1 MSSKKMDNI
10 IMENLKLTAEELEQV
25 SKMAQMFQQ
34 TVFEIGSIENSIYS
48 AEQHIAK
55 LKEQKQALFSDLA
68 TLETKEIE
76 LATTLR
82 EKYGDGTI
90 NPQTGEITPA

>member
-1 MSSKKMDNI
+1 
-10 IMENLKLTAEELEQV
+10 MENLKLTTEELEQV
-25 SKMAQMFQQ
+25 NKMAQMFQQ
-34 TVFEIGSIENSIYS
+34 TVYEIGSIENSIYS

-55 LKEQKQALFSDLA
+55 LKEQKQVLFSDLVS
-68 TLETKEIE
+68 LEAKEVE

-90 NPQTGEITPA
+90 NPQTGEVTPA

>member
-1 MSSKKMDNI
+1 
-10 IMENLKLTAEELEQV
+10 MENLKLTTEELEQV
-25 SKMAQMFQQ
+25 NKMAQMFQQ
-34 TVFEIGSIENSIYS
+34 TVYEIGNIENAIN
-48 AEQHIAK
+48 AAKKHIIQ
-55 LKEQKQALFSDLA
+55 LDEQKQMLFSDLSS
-68 TLETKEIE
+68 LETKEVE

>member
-1 MSSKKMDNI
+1 MSPEKMDCLI
-10 IMENLKLTAEELEQV
+10 IENLKLTTEELEQV

-48 AEQHIAK
+48 AKQHIAK
-55 LKEQKQALFSDLA
+55 LEEQKQVLFSDLVS
-68 TLETKEIE
+68 LEAKEVE

-90 NPQTGEITPA
+90 NPQTGEVTPA

>member
-1 MSSKKMDNI
+1 
-10 IMENLKLTAEELEQV
+10 MENLKLTAEELEQV

-48 AEQHIAK
+48 AKQHIAK
-55 LKEQKQALFSDLA
+55 LEEQKQVLFSDLVS
-68 TLETKEIE
+68 LEAKEVE

-90 NPQTGEITPA
+90 NPQTGEVTPA

>member
-1 MSSKKMDNI
+1 
-10 IMENLKLTAEELEQV
+10 MENLKLTTEELEQV
-25 SKMAQMFQQ
+25 NKMAQMFQQ
-34 TVFEIGSIENSIYS
+34 TVFEIGSIENEIHN

-55 LKEQKQALFSDLA
+55 LKEQKQVLFSDLVS
-68 TLETKEIE
+68 LETKEVE

-90 NPQTGEITPA
+90 NPQTGEVTPA

>member
-1 MSSKKMDNI
+1 MSPKKMDSI
-10 IMENLKLTAEELEQV
+10 IMENLKLTTEELEQV
-25 SKMAQMFQQ
+25 NKMAQMFQQ
-34 TVFEIGSIENSIYS
+34 TVFEIGSIENEIHN

-55 LKEQKQALFSDLA
+55 LKEQKQVLFSDLVS
-68 TLETKEIE
+68 LETKEVE

-90 NPQTGEITPA
+90 NPQTGEVTPA

>member
-1 MSSKKMDNI
+1 MSPKKMDNL

-48 AEQHIAK
+48 AKQHIAK
-55 LKEQKQALFSDLA
+55 LEEQKQVLFSDLVS
-68 TLETKEIE
+68 LEAKEVE

-90 NPQTGEITPA
+90 NPQTGEVTPA

>member
-1 MSSKKMDNI
+1 MSPKKMDNI
-10 IMENLKLTAEELEQV
+10 IMENLKLTTEELEQV

-34 TVFEIGSIENSIYS
+34 TVYEIGSIENSINS
-48 AEQHIAK
+48 AKNHIIK
-55 LKEQKQALFSDLA
+55 LEEQKQALFSDLA
-68 TLETKEIE
+68 SLETKEVE

-90 NPQTGEITPA
+90 NPQTGEVTPA

>member
-1 MSSKKMDNI
+1 MSSKKMDSI
-10 IMENLKLTAEELEQV
+10 IMENLKLTTEELEQV

-48 AEQHIAK
+48 AKQHIAK
-55 LKEQKQALFSDLA
+55 LEEQKQVLFSDLVS
-68 TLETKEIE
+68 LEAKEVE

-90 NPQTGEITPA
+90 NPQTGEVTPA

>member
-1 MSSKKMDNI
+1 
-10 IMENLKLTAEELEQV
+10 MENLKLTTEELEQV
-25 SKMAQMFQQ
+25 NKMAQMFQQ
-34 TVFEIGSIENSIYS
+34 TVFEIGSIENEIHN

-55 LKEQKQALFSDLA
+55 LKKQKQVLFDDL
-68 TLETKEIE
+68 TSLETKEVE

-90 NPQTGEITPA
+90 NPQTGEVTPA

>member
-1 MSSKKMDNI
+1 
-10 IMENLKLTAEELEQV
+10 MENLKLTAEELEQV
-25 SKMAQMFQQ
+25 NKMAQMFQQ
-34 TVFEIGSIENSIYS
+34 TVYEIGSIENSIYS

-55 LKEQKQALFSDLA
+55 LKEQKQVLFSDLVS
-68 TLETKEIE
+68 LETKEVE

-90 NPQTGEITPA
+90 NPQTGEVTPA

>member
-1 MSSKKMDNI
+1 
-10 IMENLKLTAEELEQV
+10 MENLKLTTEELEQV
-25 SKMAQMFQQ
+25 NKMAQMFQQ
-34 TVFEIGSIENSIYS
+34 TVFEVGTIENEIN
-48 AEQHIAK
+48 AAKNHIVK
-55 LKEQKQALFSDLA
+55 LEEQKQVLFSDLVS
-68 TLETKEIE
+68 LETKEVE

>member
-1 MSSKKMDNI
+1 
-10 IMENLKLTAEELEQV
+10 MENLKLTAEELEQV

-48 AEQHIAK
+48 AKQHIAK
-55 LKEQKQALFSDLA
+55 LEEQKQVLFSDL
-68 TLETKEIE
+68 TSLEAKEVE

-90 NPQTGEITPA
+90 NPQTGEVTPA